1 MRGRCSTSSSPAS
14 ARSPAADRDLLVAR
28 PPLRFALIAGE
39 LSGDL
44 LGAALIRGL
53 QELRPDAE
61 FYGVAGPAMVQ
72 AGCRPLASIEALSVM
87 GIAEVLPALPRLFRL
102 RADLLRRLT
111 GGERPDIVI
120 GIDAPDFN
128 LGLERRLRD
137 RGLLTVQVVSPSV
150 WAWRRGRV
158 RGIVRAVDLLLCL
171 LPFEP
176 AFYDAEIRRHA
187 LAGRGRQRFQARYIG
202 HPLANEL
209 DDSVLPS
216 QARARLGLAADGPL
230 LAVLPGSRGSEIEY
244 LSDTFVQ
251 AAAWLRV
258 RLPGLRLITPI
269 AKPALR
275 ARFAEAIAT
284 HAPQLDWTVVDGQS
298 RDVMRAADAV
308 LLASGTAT
316 LECLLLGR
324 PMVVAYKGS
333 PLTAWLMLKAGLL
346 KTRYVS
352 LPNLLSADP
361 CVPELLQQAAT
372 PAALGAAL
380 LPLLRDTDARQR
392 QLRQFDAVRAEL
404 RRDAGAAAAQAIT
417 ELLPPG

>member
-1 MRGRCSTSSSPAS
+1 
-14 ARSPAADRDLLVAR
+14 
-28 PPLRFALIAGE
+28 
-39 LSGDL
+39 
-44 LGAALIRGL
+44 
-53 QELRPDAE
+53 
-61 FYGVAGPAMVQ
+61 
-72 AGCRPLASIEALSVM
+72 
-87 GIAEVLPALPRLFRL
+87 
-102 RADLLRRLT
+102 
-111 GGERPDIVI
+111 
-120 GIDAPDFN
+120 
-128 LGLERRLRD
+128 
-137 RGLLTVQVVSPSV
+137 
-150 WAWRRGRV
+150 
-158 RGIVRAVDLLLCL
+158 
-171 LPFEP
+171 
-176 AFYDAEIRRHA
+176 
-187 LAGRGRQRFQARYIG
+187 
-202 HPLANEL
+202 
-209 DDSVLPS
+209 
-216 QARARLGLAADGPL
+216 
-230 LAVLPGSRGSEIEY
+230 
-244 LSDTFVQ
+244 VQ

-380 LPLLRDTDARQR
+380 LPLLRDLDARQR